1 MRTYKPEFLGK
12 VIPANDASK
21 LTDFVTNKYDA
32 FSKIYET
39 CKGSSANIDDIKV
52 VDSSDT
58 CSLCVKVSADK
69 ATLDIISNEA
79 KKNESVNVTG
89 DVITA
94 GAKQL

>member
-1 MRTYKPEFLGK
+1 MRTYKPEYLGK

-39 CKGSSANIDDIKV
+39 CKDSSDKINDIKV
-52 VDSSDT
+52 VESPNNE
-58 CSLCVKVSADK
+58 SLSVKVSTDNE
-69 ATLDIISNEA
+69 TLDNISKEA

-94 GAKQL
+94 E